1 MSSSTDFLAPV
12 SEAEPCGADVS
23 YQPEFLELDSLI
35 LGKPETQ
42 FSEAVKPDWK
52 LIAERCQELMAVSK
66 HLRVGTIFVLASLQT
81 GGLPGMG
88 QAMELLAGWLRLYWE
103 TIYPRLDPDDN
114 LDPLERMN
122 ILSSLTSPI
131 ATFGDSFRFLE
142 RLSEAPLTH
151 SPTMGKLSLQDIQ
164 KADAAKSE
172 PGSPAHSAEVAA
184 AFRDTPAERLHEL
197 WDGLEQGKAGVK
209 DMAAFLEGIG
219 IIDAAPSFSLL
230 LDQLALLEKQLAP
243 YVTTA
248 CPELDDSPAS
258 EKLLLAPQ
266 PTSGIQSR
274 SDVVRMLDLICAYY
288 ADHEPSS
295 PIPLLLQRARRL
307 VHSGFLE
314 ILAEI
319 APDSLTQV
327 RTATGAAQEKD

>member
-1 MSSSTDFLAPV
+1 MSSPTDYLAPI
-12 SEAEPCGADVS
+12 SEAEPCGADAS
-23 YQPEFLELDSLI
+23 YQPAFLELDSLI

-42 FSEAVKPDWK
+42 FSVAEKPDWK
-52 LIAERCQELMAVSK
+52 LILERSEELMAVSK

-103 TIYPRLDPDDN
+103 TIYPKLDPEDN

-131 ATFGDSFRFLE
+131 GTFGDSFRFLE
-142 RLSEAPLTH
+142 RLSEAPLTN

-172 PGSPAHSAEVAA
+172 PGSPSHAPEVTA
-184 AFRDTPAERLHEL
+184 AFRDTPVEKLVEL
-197 WDGLEQGKAGVK
+197 WDGLKRGKTGVN
-209 DMAAFLEGIG
+209 DMAGFLEEIG
-219 IIDAAPSFSLL
+219 VIDAAPSFSLL

-243 YVTTA
+243 YVKA
-248 CPELDDSPAS
+248 AAPELDDSPAAA
-258 EKLLLAPQ
+258 ELPAAPS
-266 PTSGIQSR
+266 TSGIQTR
-274 SDVVRMLDLICAYY
+274 SDVVRVLDLICVYY

-319 APDSLTQV
+319 APDSLAQV
-327 RTATGAAQEKD
+327 RTATGVAQEKD